1 MSQANVEIVRR
12 AIGAVLRQPKPDWD
26 IIRVLYHPDHELVS
40 MVDQLEGGVAEGGP
54 GFRDWRASIDETWER
69 WEGKLEQVRSIDRD
83 RVLVDCTFAAVSK
96 LGGVPVEEATTTI
109 VTVREGKI
117 ARSEV
122 FVSRDEALQAAG
134 LSG

>member
-1 MSQANVEIVRR
+1 MSQENVEIVRR
-12 AIGAVLRQPKPDWD
+12 AIEAVLRQPKPDWD

-40 MVDQLEGGVAEGGP
+40 MVEGGRGY
-54 GFRDWRASIDETWER
+54 RDWRASIDETWQR
-69 WEGKLEQVRSIDRD
+69 WEGKLERVRSIDRD
-83 RVLVDCTFAAVSK
+83 RVLVDCMFTGISK

-122 FVSRDEALQAAG
+122 FLSHEEALAVAG
-134 LSG
+134 LSEKRPP